1 MKALKGSNSNVDPRI
16 NIIEKRLEKVRRL
29 IAVSSGKGGV
39 GKSLVASVLALTL
52 LDKGFEVGLF
62 DADFTSPSTHRIL
75 GVRRLEIR
83 EEKGIVPMHVH
94 GLKYMSIVAFSG
106 EETLPLRGAD
116 ISNILIELFS
126 TTLWGSLDY
135 LIIDMPP
142 GISDATLDII
152 RLVRRSEFLV
162 VSTPSMLALETVE
175 KLLRLLKELKVPVV
189 GVLENM
195 KMGQSFTIKDRI
207 SEMGVSFLGELPFD
221 LKVEEALGDVDALA
235 KTAFARKLAEI
246 VPQIISPHV

>member
-1 MKALKGSNSNVDPRI
+1 MKASKESNNDVDPRI
-16 NIIEKRLEKVRRL
+16 NIIEKRIEKVRRL

-39 GKSLVASVLALTL
+39 GKSLIASVLALTL
-52 LDKGFEVGLF
+52 TKKGFEVGLF

-75 GVRRLEIR
+75 GVRRLEIK

-106 EETLPLRGAD
+106 EKTLPLRGAD

-126 TTLWGSLDY
+126 TTLWGGLDY

-152 RLVRRSEFLV
+152 RLIRRSEFLV

-175 KLLRLLKELKVPVV
+175 KLLRLLKELKVPVI

-195 KMGQSFTIKDRI
+195 KMEQSLTIKDRI
-207 SEMGVSFLGELPFD
+207 NETGVSFLGELPFD
-221 LKVEEALGDVDALA
+221 SRVEDALGDVDALA

>member
-126 TTLWGSLDY
+126 
-135 LIIDMPP
+135 
-142 GISDATLDII
+142 
-152 RLVRRSEFLV
+152 
-162 VSTPSMLALETVE
+162 
-175 KLLRLLKELKVPVV
+175 
-189 GVLENM
+189 
-195 KMGQSFTIKDRI
+195 
-207 SEMGVSFLGELPFD
+207 
-221 LKVEEALGDVDALA
+221 
-235 KTAFARKLAEI
+235 
-246 VPQIISPHV
+246 